1 MNKSAKPYRVG
12 EKGAVAVL
20 VAVLLM
26 FLIGMVALVV
36 DVGYLYAT
44 RSELQNAADAAA
56 LAGAR
61 QLGFIYEG
69 MPYPDQQSYDCESCL
84 EIKNAAM
91 EFMNQAGGISIQ
103 IQLDDVDIGRW
114 SNQTFTPTSQTPDAV
129 RVRASRVEGRNGPLL
144 TFFAGLFGKDS
155 FDLRAQAVAAL
166 TAQSS
171 VGAGELEVPVGIP
184 TYFFDYHKQA
194 GLTFCDENIKL
205 YPAND
210 PTGCAGWHVFDEK
223 NANKPT
229 LEKIID
235 GANPEIPDVI
245 YESPAIDIGTSP
257 EFAFSGG
264 NVTAVWDNLHALF
277 EARKDPGTGSWETL
291 LAVYESTDCSNP
303 NQDKPIV
310 GFATVII
317 DKVLVVPE
325 KTIQGLVK
333 CDNVEFG
340 RGSGGEYGTKGS
352 VPGLVR

>member
-1 MNKSAKPYRVG
+1 M
-12 EKGAVAVL
+12 L
-20 VAVLLM
+20 VAVLML
-26 FLIGMVALVV
+26 FLIGMIAMAV

-61 QLGFIYEG
+61 QLGAIYEG
-69 MPYPDQQSYDCESCL
+69 MSYEEQVAYDCGECGQ
-84 EIKNAAM
+84 IIAAAT
-91 EFMNQAGGISIQ
+91 EFTNQAGGIPIQ
-103 IQLDDVDIGRW
+103 IADVTLGRW
-114 SNQTFTPTSQTPDAV
+114 VNKDFSPTTMQPDAV
-129 RVRASRVEGRNGPLL
+129 RVVAVRAEGGINAPLT
-144 TFFAGLFGKDS
+144 TFFAGLFGKS
-155 FDLRAQAVAAL
+155 TFNVGAEAVAAL
-166 TAQSS
+166 TAQST
-171 VGAGELEVPVGIP
+171 VGAGELEIPVGIP
-184 TYFFDYHKQA
+184 TYFFDYHKEA
-194 GLTFCDENIKL
+194 GLTFCDENIKM

-235 GANPEIPDVI
+235 GANPEIPNVT

-264 NVTAVWDNLHALF
+264 NVTAVWDNLYALF
-277 EARKDPGTGSWETL
+277 EAKKDPNTGSWETL
-291 LAVYESTDCSNP
+291 LAVYESADCSNP
-303 NQDKPIV
+303 NRSKPIV

-317 DKVLVVPE
+317 DKVLVTPE

-352 VPGLVR
+352 IPGLVR